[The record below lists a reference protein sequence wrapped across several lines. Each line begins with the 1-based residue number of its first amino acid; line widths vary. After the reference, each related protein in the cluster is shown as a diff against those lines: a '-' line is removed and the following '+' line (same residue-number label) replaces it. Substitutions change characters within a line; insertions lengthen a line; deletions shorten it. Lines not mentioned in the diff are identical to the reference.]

1 MFQSGLVVRATMVVS
16 LLGGVLTAQ
25 SESGAPG
32 VLRPARPAG
41 AELPELVTDRP
52 DFTESTEV
60 VGKGVFQMESGFT
73 VARSQGGSS
82 LSGPELLMRV
92 GLSKRLELRFG
103 GDGFLRER
111 TPGGE
116 SFTGRSDSELAM
128 KIRLFDQG
136 RYRPALS
143 LIPIVSAPV
152 GSAYFSSG
160 GYDPTVKVAL
170 GKDLARGFSV
180 GGNVNFSS
188 LNTPQG
194 RFRQT
199 AWSASLGHDVGR
211 GFGAYWEVFGFV
223 PWDKDGSAAW
233 LANTGIS
240 RSIGKNVQFDVRVGK
255 SLTDSGPNWFWG
267 MGMAVRQPA
276 WGFFR

>member
-1 MFQSGLVVRATMVVS
+1 VFNSGLCVKATIVVSLVSGVLSAQLGSGTPGVVRA
-16 LLGGVLTAQ
+16 A
-25 SESGAPG
+25 A
-32 VLRPARPAG
+32 PARTD
-41 AELPELVTDRP
+41 LPELVTDRP
-52 DFTESTEV
+52 DYTESTDI
-60 VGKGVFQMESGFT
+60 VGKGVFQLESGFT
-73 VARSQGGSS
+73 VERSQGGSS

-92 GLSKRLELRFG
+92 GLSKRLELRLG

-116 SFTGRSDSELAM
+116 RTTGRSDFDLAL

-136 RYRPALS
+136 RHRPAIS
-143 LIPIVSAPV
+143 LIPILSAPV

-160 GYDPTVKVAL
+160 GYDPTLKVL
-170 GKDLARGFSV
+170 LSKDLAKGFSL

-188 LNTPQG
+188 LSTPQG

-199 AWSASLGHDVGR
+199 AWSASLGHEIGG
-211 GFGAYWEVFGFV
+211 GFGAYWEMFGFA
-223 PWDKDGSAAW
+223 PWDKDASAAW
-233 LANTGIS
+233 IANTGIS
-240 RSIGKNVQFDVRVGK
+240 RSIGKNMQVDVRVGK
-255 SLTDSGPNWFWG
+255 RLTDSGPNWFWG